1 MKGTLQPHQ
10 AHAKKKIETVKKQLL
25 YHGLGSGKTLTA
37 LASREGKTTVITPA
51 SHRTN
56 IKDTVKKFGLPGK
69 GIEVYSFEGAVKK
82 KLSGDTLIVDEAHR
96 LGVAGTKR
104 SDHIKRMAKN
114 YDRVILLT
122 GSPVR
127 NKPHEIGPLASMLGI
142 DSGDVPSTPGDFDS
156 KFIKLEKDKRS
167 VLDFIRGIKAG
178 SRKVIK
184 NKDKL
189 KKAFSGK
196 VDYYTPERTNFPSV
210 IHKEVKVDM
219 SPDQKRLYDT
229 LVKKTS
235 NDVVYKVR
243 SDRPMTE
250 SEKSKA
256 NAFLSA
262 ARLLSNSG
270 APFGGEKYTPK
281 INKIVSNIASNQD
294 QNHVVYSSFLD
305 GGIVPIADKLNKK
318 NVKLKMFHGGMNDK
332 EKKEAIDAFNSG
344 KINTLLISGAGAEGI
359 DLKGTRNIHI
369 TEPHWNEARVD
380 QVIGRGVRFKSH
392 NHLPEK
398 DRNVTVTKYYSTVPK
413 KGFLAKMF
421 SGKDRDTGADEYMA
435 GLARQKQRLNEQ
447 VLDILK
453 QSSGTKRKRIIKN
466 G

>member
-1 MKGTLQPHQ
+1 MKGSLQPHQ
-10 AHAKKKIETVKKQLL
+10 LNAKKKIERSNRQLL

-37 LASREGKTTVITPA
+37 LASRDGKTTVITPA
-51 SHRTN
+51 SLRTN
-56 IKDTVKKFGLPGK
+56 IGDTIKKFGLPGK
-69 GIEVYSFEGAVKK
+69 GIEVYSFEGATKK
-82 KLSGDTLIVDEAHR
+82 KRLSGDTLIVDEAHR

-104 SDHIKRMAKN
+104 SDRIKDIAKN
-114 YDRVILLT
+114 YKRVILLT

-127 NKPHEIGPLASMLGI
+127 NKPHEIGPLASMLGVS
-142 DSGDVPSTPGDFDS
+142 SGDVPSTPGDFND

-167 VLDFIRGIKAG
+167 VFDFLRGIKAG
-178 SRKVIK
+178 TRKVLK

-196 VDYYTPERTNFPSV
+196 VDYYTPEKTNFPSV
-210 IHKEVKVDM
+210 MHKEVRVDM

-235 NDVVYKVR
+235 NDVVYKVK

-281 INKIVSNIASNQD
+281 INKIVSNIASNQG

-332 EKKEAIDAFNSG
+332 EKKEAVKAFNSG

-392 NHLPEK
+392 DHLPEK
-398 DRNVTVTKYYSTVPK
+398 DRSVTVTKYYSTVPK
-413 KGFLAKMF
+413 KGFFERLF
-421 SGKDRDTGADEYMA
+421 SDKDRDTGADEYMD
-435 GLARQKQRLNEQ
+435 GLAKEKQQLNEQ
-447 VLDILK
+447 ILGVLKDASK
-453 QSSGTKRKRIIKN
+453 SKSVKR
-466 G
+466 